1 MESSKKVKYIF
12 LDVDGVLNSYR
23 PYDSKDDGVDLDKVQ
38 LVKKIVDATG
48 ADVILSSAWKAVW
61 SPKSRNKAARTLNRK
76 MTAVGLEIKGKTP
89 GKPTIQKMKEIF
101 AFLEK
106 NPCDAYV
113 ILDDEVL
120 DFIKEGQNDNLVL
133 TNWKVGLTEKNANRA
148 IEILNR
154 GE

>member
-1 MESSKKVKYIF
+1 MENDKKVKYIF

-23 PYDSKDDGVDLDKVQ
+23 PYDEKDDGVDLDKVQ

-48 ADVILSSAWKAVW
+48 ADIILSSAWKAIW

-148 IEILNR
+148 IAILNK
-154 GE
+154 